1 MKSRDGGEL
10 KRTKLT
16 WITIN
21 WAEHW
26 GEKIW
31 VWVEL
36 NVIVWI
42 VRYYYDK
49 SIMTKV
55 HGKRYAYKFDF
66 HGLMAACHSQAQ
78 GSGCDA
84 TNSMI
89 PKYHPHLLMT
99 SNDFNNYASTSASNV
114 SVPSTN
120 SNSIGFKP
128 LQSTA
133 LPSTSAITQPVT
145 SSVITSP
152 DRSNIFWPYTPP
164 FDSRPH
170 SGFWIL

>member
-1 MKSRDGGEL
+1 MSDQYFPFYP
-10 KRTKLT
+10 T
-16 WITIN
+16 
-21 WAEHW
+21 
-26 GEKIW
+26 
-31 VWVEL
+31 
-36 NVIVWI
+36 
-42 VRYYYDK
+42 RYYYDK

-99 SNDFNNYASTSASNV
+99 SNDFGNYASTSGNT
-114 SVPSTN
+114 SVASTN
-120 SNSIGFKP
+120 SNSIGSSFKP
-128 LQSTA
+128 LQPSNV
-133 LPSTSAITQPVT
+133 LPTTSVVSQPVT

-152 DRSNIFWPYTPP
+152 DRSNIFWPYTP
-164 FDSRPH
+164 FDSRPP
-170 SGFWIL
+170 SSF